1 MKLAVLLVLFLV
13 VHCSALAQ
21 QTTRGAYGLTAYRPQ
36 HGRAYYPF
44 ARTAV
49 PDSFEE
55 DNDRGPGIRV
65 NSAGEKDPA
74 GEEDDLIEVRVT
86 RPSANAAVVLERS
99 DTNLSVWRTRTKR
112 ARTEIPFS
120 QNRSIRLDSD
130 SAFGQDTEL
139 TLWVEWT
146 GVAPAF
152 PALSLRARESDVVA
166 DRIVFHAFTGLVV
179 ALGGESQVP
188 GPDVDPDHGTY
199 LVATALY
206 KMGWDVFMRD
216 EDEVTPDG
224 SGPIYKEVVNA
235 IQNRSVRQLAI
246 FGYSHGGGSTYD
258 LCNLLHVNR
267 DNIGEFSISFTSYVD
282 ATRNFDLDPFPEGRK
297 PPATRFHANQY
308 QTKRWPALQG
318 IAVNGSEPPPG
329 GLNVTT
335 QAWGREAHHSNID
348 DLHEVRSFIFNK
360 LTARVSR

>member
-13 VHCSALAQ
+13 VHCFALAQ

-49 PDSFEE
+49 PDAFEE

-65 NSAGEKDPA
+65 NSAGERDPA

-86 RPSANAAVVLERS
+86 RPSANATVVLERS
-99 DTNLSVWRTRTKR
+99 DINLSVWRTRTKR

-152 PALSLRARESDVVA
+152 PVLFLRARESDVVV
-166 DRIVFHAFTGLVV
+166 DRIVFHAFTALVV
-179 ALGGESQVP
+179 ALGGEDQVP
-188 GPDVDPDHGTY
+188 GPDVDPNHGTY
-199 LVATALY
+199 RVATALY
-206 KMGWDVFMRD
+206 EMGWDVFMRD
-216 EDEVTPDG
+216 EDEVASDG

-235 IQNRSVRQLAI
+235 IQNRSVR
-246 FGYSHGGGSTYD
+246 GTRD
-258 LCNLLHVNR
+258 LRLQPRRRGNL
-267 DNIGEFSISFTSYVD
+267 
-282 ATRNFDLDPFPEGRK
+282 
-297 PPATRFHANQY
+297 
-308 QTKRWPALQG
+308 
-318 IAVNGSEPPPG
+318 
-329 GLNVTT
+329 
-335 QAWGREAHHSNID
+335 
-348 DLHEVRSFIFNK
+348 
-360 LTARVSR
+360 